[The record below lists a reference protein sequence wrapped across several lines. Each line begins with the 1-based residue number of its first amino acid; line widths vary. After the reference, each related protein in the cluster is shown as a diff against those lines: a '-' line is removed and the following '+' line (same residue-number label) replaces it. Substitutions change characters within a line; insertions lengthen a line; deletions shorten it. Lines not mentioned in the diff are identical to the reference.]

1 MYRVYLLLGSN
12 MGDRQ
17 AMLDAANL
25 ELIDALLPDYL
36 EVAALGDAVNTSR
49 VMETE
54 PWGFD
59 TPVEPFLNQSFCCLT
74 ELEPQQILA
83 QCQRIETELGRERK
97 EMQFDAA
104 GKRIYESR
112 VIDIDILAVE
122 KETAGGWEAVE
133 VATADLTVPHPQLE
147 SRDFA
152 RKLYEELR
160 AAGKVAARGGKTP
173 VKDLGNTVGRPSG
186 KGAGKPVGK
195 KKFKK

>member
-36 EVAALGDAVNTSR
+36 EVASLGDAVNASE
-49 VMETE
+49 VIETE

-74 ELEPQQILA
+74 EMEPAQVLEV
-83 QCQRIETELGRERK
+83 CKRIEAELGRECK
-97 EMQFDAA
+97 EPQFDAA

-122 KETAGGWEAVE
+122 KENGGAWEAVE
-133 VATADLTVPHPQLE
+133 VSQPDLVIPHPQLQ

-152 RKLYEELR
+152 RKLYEEL
-160 AAGKVAARGGKTP
+160 
-173 VKDLGNTVGRPSG
+173 
-186 KGAGKPVGK
+186 KGAGKAAEKSVGK
-195 KKFKK
+195 KKVKK